1 MSSAPELHKAHETYA
16 APRLL
21 RLPQV
26 IERIGLARSSVYDL
40 IRLGRFPQAVPLTAT
55 ARAWR
60 SDEIDAW
67 IAQRCAARD
76 AQAAA

>member
-1 MSSAPELHKAHETYA
+1 MSYAPELHKAHETYA

-26 IERIGLARSSVYDL
+26 IERTG
-40 IRLGRFPQAVPLTAT
+40 LGRTTIYDSIRSGVFPRPVALTKA

>member
-1 MSSAPELHKAHETYA
+1 MTPELHTAHETYA

-26 IERIGLARSSVYDL
+26 IERTGLARSSIYDL
-40 IRLGRFPQAVPLTAT
+40 IRLGRFPAAVPLTAT

-60 SDEIDAW
+60 SDEIENW
-67 IAQRCAARD
+67 IAERIAARD
-76 AQAAA
+76 AQGGAP